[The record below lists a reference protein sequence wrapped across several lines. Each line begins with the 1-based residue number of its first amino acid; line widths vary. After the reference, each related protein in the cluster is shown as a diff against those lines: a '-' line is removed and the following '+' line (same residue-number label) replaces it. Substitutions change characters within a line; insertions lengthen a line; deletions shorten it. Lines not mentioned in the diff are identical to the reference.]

1 MKTKILSFLLL
12 VLPLAAS
19 AAPEEGTVNKLGFF
33 GTVWQ
38 EPLKLQS
45 ATGAVEQSV
54 ANYKGLLISYER
66 QWIKKSRGF
75 AMGGFL
81 GAGQA
86 SGGDGSL
93 PAGLAYAGA
102 SIPFSVM
109 AIQPRYVW
117 GVSEMIDVS
126 LAVAGLVRTI
136 EWPEDPLV
144 RITTSRSVNAVLS
157 FDLDLNLSE
166 RISFRQSYGF
176 WSLDVGPFWKWGL
189 LFQW

>member
-1 MKTKILSFLLL
+1 MRSAILSLLL
-12 VLPLAAS
+12 LALPVAAQ
-19 AAPEEGTVNKLGFF
+19 AAPEEGTVNKLGVY

-45 ATGAVEQSV
+45 AAGDIEQSV

-86 SGGDGSL
+86 SGGGTSTN
-93 PAGLAYAGA
+93 PALNYTGA

-117 GVSEMIDVS
+117 GLSEVIDVS
-126 LAVAGLVRTI
+126 VAVAGLVRTI
-136 EWPEDPLV
+136 EWPEDPNV
-144 RITTSRSVNAVLS
+144 RITTSRSMNAVLS

-166 RISFRQSYGF
+166 KLSFRQSYGF